1 MQYFE
6 TLLSG
11 LKKVTE
17 LSLALMALAI
27 ILQVLF
33 GPQVPFMPVD
43 VVGNVTKLVAG
54 LGSNGLVGLI
64 AAAMLWAIVSKK

>member
-1 MQYFE
+1 MQYFD

-64 AAAMLWAIVSKK
+64 AAAMLWAIVSEK

>member
-1 MQYFE
+1 MQYFD

-27 ILQVLF
+27 ILPVLF

>member
-1 MQYFE
+1 MQYFD

>member
-64 AAAMLWAIVSKK
+64 AAGMLWAIVSKK

>member
-17 LSLALMALAI
+17 LSIAIMALAI

-33 GPQVPFMPVD
+33 GPAVPFMPVD

-64 AAAMLWAIVSKK
+64 AAGMLWAIVSKK